1 MAFFRLLCYQQ
12 TYYHRDEA
20 FCRHITISACP
31 AYGCG
36 GGADELCALHHA
48 RPARSVLPIPLP
60 PYCAN
65 NPVCNVHLDGTIMD
79 PNRDAVM
86 PIVTPEQVESIINNS
101 NTNKDA
107 GKRIETEHDWRD

>member
-1 MAFFRLLCYQQ
+1 MITEFAIAFMAFFRLLCYQQ

-20 FCRHITISACP
+20 FCRHIPVSACP

-60 PYCAN
+60 PTAQTTLYATC
-65 NPVCNVHLDGTIMD
+65 IWM
-79 PNRDAVM
+79 
-86 PIVTPEQVESIINNS
+86 EQ
-101 NTNKDA
+101 
-107 GKRIETEHDWRD
+107 